1 MELLINQE
9 LQLIFTSLA
18 DANINV
24 DMIVQTVGVDGKTDL
39 DFTIPKTDWEICKK
53 LWKI

>member
-1 MELLINQE
+1 MYGVTDRPGIAF
-9 LQLIFTSLA
+9 IYFHSSLA

-39 DFTIPKTDWEICKK
+39 DFTIPKTDWED
-53 LWKI
+53 L